1 MRILSLWIK
10 PCEIGFFREDILR
23 RLFLFFFATI
33 LFIGVA
39 SVNPVHAHDP
49 LFLTAEQSTPE
60 SGPYLPDGTISFA
73 LYGEFIEAGGTRGFQ
88 AMFQEGDYFQLELLI
103 PARAPEENLAEDQLP
118 YLLVVKPDSTEEA
131 LYPSIRSRFDE
142 PFTNTSYYTFIKEQ
156 GTATEGVYDITVVS
170 RQAARFTVAI
180 GFQEQFGTTVERAG
194 DRSSA
199 FGETRDRLEEWYS
212 EPMTTDSEESS
223 PDEVVDE
230 QQSNQQADTATQS
243 TPAQSTSPATQQDN
257 DSSEEQVPN
266 EESSQSKQPN
276 RAIWIIVLI
285 AVIMIPVGFVI
296 RRIRK
301 ANE

>member
-1 MRILSLWIK
+1 M
-10 PCEIGFFREDILR
+10 R
-23 RLFLFFFATI
+23 RLVLFFSATI

-39 SVNPVHAHDP
+39 SVNPAHAHDP

-60 SGPYLPDGTISFA
+60 RGPYLPDGTISFA
-73 LYGEFIEAGGTRGFQ
+73 LYGEFTEAGGTRGFQ

-156 GTATEGVYDITVVS
+156 GTSIEGVYDITVVA
-170 RQAARFTVAI
+170 RHAARFTVAI

-199 FGETRDRLEEWYS
+199 FGETRSRLEQWYN
-212 EPMTTDSEESS
+212 EPMTADSEEYSS
-223 PDEVVDE
+223 DQEIDE
-230 QQSNQQADTATQS
+230 QQSNQQTDTATQS
-243 TPAQSTSPATQQDN
+243 TPTQSTHSVPKPNSDN
-257 DSSEEQVPN
+257 TEEQVPD
-266 EESSQSKQPN
+266 EESLQSKQPN
-276 RAIWIIVLI
+276 RAIWIVVLI
-285 AVIMIPVGFVI
+285 AVIMIPVGLVI

-301 ANE
+301 VNP

>member
-1 MRILSLWIK
+1 M
-10 PCEIGFFREDILR
+10 
-23 RLFLFFFATI
+23 
-33 LFIGVA
+33 
-39 SVNPVHAHDP
+39 NPVHAHDP

-60 SGPYLPDGTISFA
+60 RGPYLPDGTISFA
-73 LYGEFIEAGGTRGFQ
+73 LYGEFIEVGGMRGFQ

-118 YLLVVKPDSTEEA
+118 YLLVVKPDGTEEA

-170 RQAARFTVAI
+170 RHAARFTVAI
-180 GFQEQFGTTVERAG
+180 GFQEQFGTTVERAD

-199 FGETRDRLEEWYS
+199 FGETRDRLEEWYN
-212 EPMTTDSEESS
+212 EPMTTDSEEYSA
-223 PDEVVDE
+223 DEVTDD
-230 QQSNQQADTATQS
+230 QQSNQQTDTTVQS
-243 TPAQSTSPATQQDN
+243 TPAQSTSSVPQQD
-257 DSSEEQVPN
+257 SGTSEEQVPN
-266 EESSQSKQPN
+266 EESLQSKQPN
-276 RAIWIIVLI
+276 RAIWVIVLI

-301 ANE
+301 VGA

>member
-1 MRILSLWIK
+1 M
-10 PCEIGFFREDILR
+10 R
-23 RLFLFFFATI
+23 RLFLFFSATI

-39 SVNPVHAHDP
+39 SVNPAHAHDP

-73 LYGEFIEAGGTRGFQ
+73 LYGEFTEAGGTRGFQ

-131 LYPSIRSRFDE
+131 LYPSIRTRFDE

-156 GTATEGVYDITVVS
+156 GTAIEGIYDITVVS
-170 RQAARFTVAI
+170 RHAARFTVAI

-199 FGETRDRLEEWYS
+199 FGETRSRLEQWYN
-212 EPMTTDSEESS
+212 EPMTADSEEYSS
-223 PDEVVDE
+223 DQEIDE
-230 QQSNQQADTATQS
+230 QQSNQQTDTATQS
-243 TPAQSTSPATQQDN
+243 TPTQSTRSVPKPNSDN
-257 DSSEEQVPN
+257 TEEQVPD
-266 EESSQSKQPN
+266 EESLQSKQPN
-276 RAIWIIVLI
+276 RAIWIVVLI
-285 AVIMIPVGFVI
+285 AVIMIPVGLVI

-301 ANE
+301 VNP

>member
-1 MRILSLWIK
+1 M
-10 PCEIGFFREDILR
+10 
-23 RLFLFFFATI
+23 
-33 LFIGVA
+33 
-39 SVNPVHAHDP
+39 VN
-49 LFLTAEQSTPE
+49 
-60 SGPYLPDGTISFA
+60 PDGT
-73 LYGEFIEAGGTRGFQ
+73 
-88 AMFQEGDYFQLELLI
+88 
-103 PARAPEENLAEDQLP
+103 EE
-118 YLLVVKPDSTEEA
+118 S

-156 GTATEGVYDITVVS
+156 GTASEGVYDITVVS
-170 RQAARFTVAI
+170 RHAARFTVAI

-212 EPMTTDSEESS
+212 EPMTAGIEESS

-230 QQSNQQADTATQS
+230 RQSNQQEDTATQR
-243 TPAQSTSPATQQDN
+243 TPTQSTGSVPQQDS
-257 DSSEEQVPN
+257 DTSEEQVPN

-285 AVIMIPVGFVI
+285 AVIMIPVGLVI

-301 ANE
+301 VNP

>member
-1 MRILSLWIK
+1 M
-10 PCEIGFFREDILR
+10 
-23 RLFLFFFATI
+23 
-33 LFIGVA
+33 
-39 SVNPVHAHDP
+39 NPVHAHDP

-60 SGPYLPDGTISFA
+60 RGPYLPDGTISFA
-73 LYGEFIEAGGTRGFQ
+73 LYGEFTEVGGTRGFQ

-103 PARAPEENLAEDQLP
+103 PARAPEENLAENQLP
-118 YLLVVKPDSTEEA
+118 YLLVVNPDGTEEA

-156 GTATEGVYDITVVS
+156 GTASEGVYDITVVS
-170 RQAARFTVAI
+170 RHAARFTVAI

-212 EPMTTDSEESS
+212 EPMTAGIEESS

-230 QQSNQQADTATQS
+230 RQSNQQEDTAPQRPPTQS
-243 TPAQSTSPATQQDN
+243 TGSVPQQDS
-257 DSSEEQVPN
+257 DTSEEQEPT

-276 RAIWIIVLI
+276 RAIWLIVLI
-285 AVIMIPVGFVI
+285 AVIMIPVGLVI

-301 ANE
+301 VNP

>member
-1 MRILSLWIK
+1 M
-10 PCEIGFFREDILR
+10 
-23 RLFLFFFATI
+23 
-33 LFIGVA
+33 
-39 SVNPVHAHDP
+39 NPVHAHDP

-60 SGPYLPDGTISFA
+60 RGPYLPDGTISFA
-73 LYGEFIEAGGTRGFQ
+73 LYGEFTEVGGTRGFQ

-103 PARAPEENLAEDQLP
+103 PARVPEENLAENQLP
-118 YLLVVKPDSTEEA
+118 YLLVVNPDGTEEA

-156 GTATEGVYDITVVS
+156 GTASEGVYDITVVS
-170 RQAARFTVAI
+170 RHAARFTVAI

-199 FGETRDRLEEWYS
+199 FGQTRDRLEEWYS
-212 EPMTTDSEESS
+212 EPMTAGIEESS

-230 QQSNQQADTATQS
+230 RQSNQQEDTATQR
-243 TPAQSTSPATQQDN
+243 TPTQSTGSVPQQDS
-257 DSSEEQVPN
+257 DTSEEQVPN

-285 AVIMIPVGFVI
+285 AVIMIPVGLVI

-301 ANE
+301 VNP